1 IPNSESLTH
10 SFSPFL
16 LRPADRSGDILAD
29 VNRTVRR
36 DQPQN
41 LEDLMADEQQAPAKK
56 GLPTIAWIGIGCGAL
71 IVLMVVAFAVG
82 SFFLV
87 KKGKEFAADFED
99 NPGMAAA
106 RMVVKFNPELEEVS
120 ADEENGTI
128 TVRNTKTGEEITV
141 NFDDIK
147 EGRFS
152 FSSDGREVT
161 VNAGEVGESGTIT
174 VTDDKGTFVLSKGD
188 ILSEALPSWV
198 PVYPE
203 SEPGNRRVMRTDD
216 VVTGGFEVTTSASVD
231 EVVEFYRSALE
242 GDGFV
247 VNVNTFS
254 GDDGKGGMV
263 NARDD
268 AGGRTVMVIIGT
280 EEGSTSA
287 NVSYSRESGS

>member
-1 IPNSESLTH
+1 MTN
-10 SFSPFL
+10 
-16 LRPADRSGDILAD
+16 GG
-29 VNRTVRR
+29 
-36 DQPQN
+36 
-41 LEDLMADEQQAPAKK
+41 QAPAKK
-56 GLPTIAWIGIGCGAL
+56 GLPVIAWVGIGCGAL

-87 KKGKEFAADFED
+87 KKGKEIAADFED

-106 RMVVKFNPELEEVS
+106 RMLVKLNPEFEEVS

-152 FSSDGREVT
+152 FSTGDREVT
-161 VNAGEVGESGTIT
+161 INASGVGDGGTIK
-174 VTDDKGTFVLSKGD
+174 VTDDKGAFVLSTGGAV
-188 ILSEALPSWV
+188 SEELPSWV
-198 PVYPE
+198 PVYPG
-203 SEPGNRRVMRTDD
+203 SEPESRHTMRTDD
-216 VVTGGFEVTTSASVD
+216 MVTGGFELTTSASVD
-231 EVVEFYRSALE
+231 QVVEFYRSNLK

-268 AGGRTVMVIIGT
+268 GGGRSVVVIIGT
-280 EEGSTSA
+280 EEAATTAS
-287 NVSYSRESGS
+287 VSYNKGS